1 MKNIGY
7 SFNGFTS
14 ARLKRF
20 LITGGQ
26 SFTFVEVDKNEYNEP
41 TQEVTKQIT
50 ILGVLRKYS
59 ASSQSLSSENS
70 SAGSKIRS
78 RSQTSIMTS
87 WESLADG
94 FSGGKELSPDMT
106 ISIDGVSYKI
116 TESKDLNNWGIVAE
130 IYLEEYDE
138 WKH

>member
-20 LITGGQ
+20 LSTGGQ
-26 SFTFVEVDKNEYNEP
+26 SFTFIESAKNEYNEP
-41 TQEVTKQIT
+41 TQEVSKQVT

-59 ASSQSLSSENS
+59 ASSQSLSSESS

-78 RSQTSIMTS
+78 RSQTSIITS

-106 ISIDGVSYKI
+106 ISISGVQYKI
-116 TESKDLNNWGIVAE
+116 TESKDLNNWGIIAE